1 MVQEENAFDE
11 IYIQKGKQGASVKET
26 ADFSVQQALQL
37 S

>member
-26 ADFSVQQALQL
+26 DFSVQQALQL